1 MIIIKTLTQN
11 GSNKCNSYNSKI
23 KHINQII
30 MQRKKKKS
38 NDYNANLDA

>member
-11 GSNKCNSYNSKI
+11 SNKCNSYNSKI

-38 NDYNANLDA
+38 NDYNANLDV